1 MNVFYNKTVLSQD
14 VVEAASQVLQ
24 PWRASEKHAQQVSD
38 LFTRSLCVISSL
50 HFGECYLLH
59 PILLTP
65 NVPCC

>member
-38 LFTRSLCVISSL
+38 LFT
-50 HFGECYLLH
+50 
-59 PILLTP
+59 T
-65 NVPCC
+65 